1 MISLTHPTPYKM
13 VTFLKLECS
22 LEPLS
27 TDTFLNMDMSLLWI
41 VYIRI
46 SLYSKKKFNP
56 LNTDTLLTW
65 TLCLVLKVVCPVFSP
80 VSE

>member
-1 MISLTHPTPYKM
+1 M

-27 TDTFLNMDMSLLWI
+27 TDTFLKTDMSLLWI
-41 VYIRI
+41 VSIRI

-65 TLCLVLKVVCPVFSP
+65 TLCLVLKVACPVLSP

>member
-1 MISLTHPTPYKM
+1 M
-13 VTFLKLECS
+13 VTFIKLEYS

-27 TDTFLNMDMSLLWI
+27 TDTCLNTDTSLLW
-41 VYIRI
+41 VVSIRI

-65 TLCLVLKVVCPVFSP
+65 TLCLVLKVACPVLSP
-80 VSE
+80 LSE

>member
-1 MISLTHPTPYKM
+1 M

-27 TDTFLNMDMSLLWI
+27 TDTFLKTDTGMSLLWI
-41 VYIRI
+41 VSIRI

-65 TLCLVLKVVCPVFSP
+65 TLCLVLKVACPVFSP